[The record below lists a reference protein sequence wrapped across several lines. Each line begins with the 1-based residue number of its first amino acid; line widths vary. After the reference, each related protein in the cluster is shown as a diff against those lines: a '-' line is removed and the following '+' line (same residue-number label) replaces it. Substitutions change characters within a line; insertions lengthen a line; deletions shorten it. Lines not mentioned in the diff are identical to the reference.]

1 MKNYK
6 LHISEGF
13 KDTCGT
19 DMLIQREIENR
30 TLVAFRSYGY
40 EYIKTP
46 AVEYIDVYSANGLQK
61 PDLYNLINRQGEV
74 LALCNDMTSSIAR
87 FVCSNT
93 IGAPAKYCYIADT
106 FRYPRQYQGKQH
118 QFLQAGVE
126 FIGEDGLFSDVECI
140 SLAYQCLKSCN
151 ISDFTIH
158 IGSARFLDVLLED
171 FQISTALKDA
181 IYTAIETK
189 DYVSLK
195 EILTRN
201 IEPEKATFIIDL
213 MLRGGKLRY
222 IERLMLE
229 LKGTKSYDELRYLKE
244 IYTALRE
251 LGIEHIIFDFSIYSY
266 AKYYTGV
273 IFSVYVDHIAK
284 AVVEGGRSDTLFR
297 QFGREMTD
305 IGFGMDI
312 DSLTAYVK
320 RKEAICISEEK
331 YLCFAQKDS
340 LAYASR
346 TNDSFRESGIIVNQ
360 LSFSSLEE
368 ALKYARGH
376 HYTRV
381 IEYKGNT
388 FTLWEVSE

>member
-30 TLVAFRSYGY
+30 TLAVFRSYGY

-93 IGAPAKYCYIADT
+93 VDAPAKYCYIADT

-140 SLAYQCLKSCN
+140 SLAHRVLKACN
-151 ISDFTIH
+151 IADFTIH
-158 IGSARFLDVLLED
+158 IGSAGFLNVLLED
-171 FQISTALKDA
+171 FRIPKALKDV

-195 EILTRN
+195 EILNRN
-201 IEPEKATFIIDL
+201 IDSEKASFLIDL

-222 IERLMLE
+222 IERLMLD
-229 LKGTKSYDELRYLKE
+229 LKGTKSFAELQYLKE

-284 AVVEGGRSDTLFR
+284 AVVEGGRSDTLFS
-297 QFGREMTD
+297 QFGRKITD

-312 DSLTAYVK
+312 DCLTTYVK
-320 RKEAICISEEK
+320 EKGIIRISEEK
-331 YLCFAQKDS
+331 YLSFAEKDS

-346 TNDSFRESGIIVNQ
+346 INDGFRENGIIVNQ
-360 LSFSSLEE
+360 LSFLSFQE
-368 ALKYARGH
+368 AFSYARKHG
-376 HYTRV
+376 YTKV

-388 FTLWEVSE
+388 FTLWEVEK